1 MKIEKVALIG
11 AGAVGAY
18 FIWGLSEK
26 LGEDFSVIA
35 DGERKERL
43 EREGLTINGRRYH
56 MHVARA
62 EEAGIQDLIL
72 VCTKYD
78 ALGAAIEGIKKMTGK
93 STIILSLL
101 NGVDS
106 ERRIAEAVG
115 EERLLY
121 AVMRIA
127 STRNEAGIEFSPEET
142 AGVFFGEKDTNKPT
156 ERVKAV
162 EELFAAGGIRSVFVE
177 NIISDM
183 WNKYASN
190 ISQNLPQAILGVGCG
205 AYQDSEHVFFIAS
218 ALWREVDAVAKARGI
233 SIAPEFIPFKGV
245 EKKARYS
252 TLQDIDAGRH
262 TEIEMFAGEMV
273 RMGKEAGIP
282 VPFCEYTYHTIR
294 AIEERN
300 DGKFEY

>member
-18 FIWGLSEK
+18 FVWGLSEK
-26 LGEDFSVIA
+26 LGDNFSVIA

-43 EREGLTINGRRYH
+43 EREGLTINGRQYR

-62 EEAGIQDLIL
+62 EEAGVQDLIL

-78 ALGAAIEGIKKMTGK
+78 GLDAAIEDIKKMTGK
-93 STIILSLL
+93 NTVILSLL

-106 ERRIAEAVG
+106 EKRIAQAVG
-115 EERLLY
+115 EPHLLY

-127 STRNEAGIEFSPEET
+127 SVRSESGIEFSPERT
-142 AGVFFGEKDTNKPT
+142 AGVFLGEKDKKEPT

-162 EELFAAGGIRSVFVE
+162 EELFAAGQIRYVFVE

-205 AYQDSEHVFFIAS
+205 AYQDSEHAFFIAA
-218 ALWREVDAVAKARGI
+218 ALWREVAAVAKARGV
-233 SIAPEFIPFKGV
+233 SIAPEFLPFKGV

-282 VPFCEYTYHTIR
+282 VPFCEYTYHAIR

-300 DGKFEY
+300 DGKFNY